1 LKKLKLLIPLLVSVF
16 FIIGLMPCTVY
27 AEISEKCAVYDYI
40 DCFSSDEIESLDLLI
55 KGKAEEINF
64 DIAVVFTDQG
74 PYIPESYTDDEV
86 SLITKEYADDV
97 YDSLFVND
105 GYRGGI
111 VLVVDYEHA
120 FFSISTG
127 LKNKDEY
134 QSYIDSFTEDIRPLL
149 KNHDSYAA
157 TVKFIEN
164 ADIKAY
170 KTSHYIKCF
179 SIGGIVS
186 LVITL
191 ITCLGISVSYK
202 KHDKYTSRH
211 YLIRR
216 ESRFIVNS
224 DQFVRQYVTKSKI
237 ESSSSS
243 SSSRGGSGG
252 SHSSHGGG
260 GSRI

>member
-1 LKKLKLLIPLLVSVF
+1 MKKLKLLIPLIISFV
-16 FIIGLMPCTVY
+16 FIIGIIPCAVY
-27 AEISEKCAVYDYI
+27 AEVSDKCAVYDYI
-40 DCFSSDEIESLDLLI
+40 DCFSSDERESLDLLI
-55 KGKAEEINF
+55 KGKAEEIDF

-74 PYIPESYTDDEV
+74 PYIPDSYTDDEV

-111 VLVVDYEHA
+111 VLVVDYDHS

-134 QSYIDSFTEDIRPLL
+134 QSYIDSFTEDLRPLL
-149 KNHDSYAA
+149 RSHDSYAA

-170 KTSHYIKCF
+170 KTAHYIKCF
-179 SIGGIVS
+179 TIGGIIS

-191 ITCLGISVSYK
+191 ITCLGISISYK
-202 KHDKYTSRH
+202 KHDKYSSRH
-211 YLIRR
+211 YLINR
-216 ESRFIVNS
+216 ESRFIVNN
-224 DQFVRQYVTKSKI
+224 DQFIRQYVTKSKI

-243 SSSRGGSGG
+243 SSRGGGSGG